1 MDVAPSECGR
11 LPSGLYAAVADVL
24 RTTLASGLAEED
36 DDVLQFTIG
45 LTQQITKHQQNQH
58 KQRHQEHQ

>member
-1 MDVAPSECGR
+1 MDVAPFECGR

-36 DDVLQFTIG
+36 DDVL
-45 LTQQITKHQQNQH
+45 
-58 KQRHQEHQ
+58 